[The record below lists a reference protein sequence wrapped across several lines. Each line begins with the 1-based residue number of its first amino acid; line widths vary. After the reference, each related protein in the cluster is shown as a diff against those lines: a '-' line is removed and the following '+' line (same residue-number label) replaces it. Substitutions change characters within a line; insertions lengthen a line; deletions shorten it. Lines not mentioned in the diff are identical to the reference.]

1 MTGMRIFPGFRLGL
15 FLAVLAAGPVAL
27 AQNVAQEAEPE
38 ESLELIDETEQ
49 PTITIRKPDAAREI
63 TERRENGEVKE
74 VKVQTGVST
83 YYLYPNQSLGG
94 SFDDGTSKRRPAM
107 WRIHEFDVTG
117 QRPDQAGSETEE
129 EFDYTSDAPVP
140 PVSK

>member
-1 MTGMRIFPGFRLGL
+1 MRLFPGVKWGVF
-15 FLAVLAAGPVAL
+15 FAALAAASVA
-27 AQNVAQEAEPE
+27 VAQDAAQEVRPE
-38 ESLELIDETEQ
+38 ETLELIDETEQ

-83 YYLYPNQSLGG
+83 YYIYPNQTLGG
-94 SFDDGTSKRRPAM
+94 AFDDGTSKRRPAM

-117 QRPDQAGSETEE
+117 QPSNQTGSESEE
-129 EFDYTSDAPVP
+129 AFDYTSDAPAP
-140 PVSK
+140 PTSP

>member
-1 MTGMRIFPGFRLGL
+1 MRLFPVFRLGL
-15 FLAVLAAGPVAL
+15 FLAVLGAGPAAL
-27 AQNVAQEAEPE
+27 AQDAMQEAESE
-38 ESLELIDETEQ
+38 ETLELIDETEQ

-74 VKVQTGVST
+74 IKVQTGVST
-83 YYLYPNQSLGG
+83 YYLYPNQTLG
-94 SFDDGTSKRRPAM
+94 SAFDDGTSRRRPAM

-129 EFDYTSDAPVP
+129 AFDYTSDAPVP
-140 PVSK
+140 PTSP